1 MKSVLL
7 DTNVLLR
14 YLVRDN
20 QTQYQ
25 QAEEW
30 FGAAGKGQIDIIVPI
45 IIIAE
50 ACFVLESVYRK
61 SRPDIA
67 EAMEVFLSQR
77 WLKVPDRKILLDLW
91 NDYRSGLHFVDSY
104 LLSSAR
110 AQDISVLTFDEKLKR
125 KVSL

>member
-20 QTQYQ
+20 QAHYQ

-30 FGAAGKGQIDIIVPI
+30 FGAAEKGQIDIIVPT

-50 ACFVLESVYRK
+50 ACFVLESVYKK

-77 WLKVPDRKILLDLW
+77 WLKVPDRRILLGIW
-91 NDYRSGLHFVDSY
+91 NDYRSGLHFVDCY
-104 LLSSAR
+104 LLSSA
-110 AQDISVLTFDEKLKR
+110 QVGNISILTFDEKLKR
-125 KVSL
+125 KASL